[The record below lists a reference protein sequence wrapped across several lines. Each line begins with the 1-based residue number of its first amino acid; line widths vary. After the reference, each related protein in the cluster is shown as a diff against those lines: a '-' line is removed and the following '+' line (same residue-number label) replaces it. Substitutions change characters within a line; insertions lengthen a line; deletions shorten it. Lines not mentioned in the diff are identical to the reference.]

1 MNFKISLFREGR
13 KLPQPGV
20 SQGRQLPAIPG
31 HRQLP
36 QPGVTRQQIGVQ
48 IQQTTP
54 MDYRVSYFTEQLKLS
69 KVLVKIQSN
78 A

>member
-1 MNFKISLFREGR
+1 MLREGR

-36 QPGVTRQQIGVQ
+36 QPGVTRQQIGAQ
-48 IQQTTP
+48 RQHTTP
-54 MDYRVSYFTEQLKLS
+54 MDYRVSYFAEKMLKLS
-69 KVLVKIQSN
+69 TALMKIQF
-78 A
+78 